1 MMIGNRLKGFAMLA
15 ILLGALGGYGHASG
29 QACRA
34 GLDGAERLES
44 KGYVLAY
51 RTEPAR
57 IAIGEHFALDVVVC
71 AKDGGVEPASIRVD
85 ASMPEHRHGMN
96 YRASVTRRGPHEHR
110 AEGLLFHMPGRWEL
124 VFDVQGAGPVERL
137 THGVNVR

>member
-1 MMIGNRLKGFAMLA
+1 MTIRNRLNGFVMFA
-15 ILLGALGGYGHASG
+15 ILLGALGGHRHASG
-29 QACRA
+29 QECRA
-34 GLDGAERLES
+34 ELAGAQRLES

-51 RTEPAR
+51 RTEPAK
-57 IAIGEHFALDVVVC
+57 IVIGEHFSLDVVLC
-71 AKDGGVEPASIRVD
+71 AKDGGVEPALIRVD

-96 YRASVTRRGPHEHR
+96 YRASVTRRGPHQHR

-124 VFDVQGAGPVERL
+124 VLDVQGAGPVERL